1 MHLTFLRRACP
12 AAARILMTAAWF
24 CFSVWAAGVVFY
36 NVWGGAVL
44 VWLYVAA
51 MACAFA
57 LRGKRPVL
65 WRASWG
71 VPALLLAYYLF
82 IPATN
87 DKEWQPSWS
96 RLPSVEIN
104 GNEIVVKDVR
114 SFIY

>member
-1 MHLTFLRRACP
+1 MHLTFLRHAGL
-12 AAARILMTAAWF
+12 AAARILMMAAWF
-24 CFSVWAAGVVFY
+24 GLSVWAAGVVFY
-36 NVWGGAVL
+36 NVWGGPVL

-57 LRGKRPVL
+57 LRRKRPVL

-71 VPALLLAYYLF
+71 VPAQLLAYYLC

-104 GNEIVVKDVR
+104 
-114 SFIY
+114 